1 MPYELK
7 TRKLTLRLHR
17 TRPRIQVTRPAEV
30 DLPEASGLL
39 ETSPPVRTFR
49 ALGSTVPSTD
59 SGKDKKQGVVSST
72 GTQKLPQ
79 CFSQSLLGSCW
90 VGKRRRRQE
99 EPGPSSASGDVQGGS
114 VLCSGN
120 SLTRRETTC
129 LTPGRGAIV
138 LPI

>member
-1 MPYELK
+1 M
-7 TRKLTLRLHR
+7 
-17 TRPRIQVTRPAEV
+17 

-59 SGKDKKQGVVSST
+59 SGKDKKQGVVSSI

-90 VGKRRRRQE
+90 VEKRIRRQE
-99 EPGPSSASGDVQGGS
+99 ETQDPHLHLGMSRTVLFSAMVTAS
-114 VLCSGN
+114 
-120 SLTRRETTC
+120 
-129 LTPGRGAIV
+129 PGRRQHV
-138 LPI
+138 